1 MKYLG
6 VVGVVGLLLRRTKFK
21 KAPTNPQ
28 NFKAMCW
35 LLIEHIPI
43 ECLIKEIQLL
53 GRVTQCAILSTNQL
67 RGTFNRVSKVMRDCV
82 GLTLHHFVIGW
93 ENSRILATNQMQTKT
108 NCDLITGVFPRFKSL
123 LAFILAYR
131 WVLLICF
138 FFCLGVVII
147 MVLVYDT
154 QSKWAV
160 NIKPIATWA
169 WLLALVHIR
178 LVLISILSLSALI
191 VAFWPHSHQNLKM
204 FKSCFVEHCLIFFSW

>member
-1 MKYLG
+1 MLAAYWAYSNW
-6 VVGVVGLLLRRTKFK
+6 VF
-21 KAPTNPQ
+21 
-28 NFKAMCW
+28 
-35 LLIEHIPI
+35 
-43 ECLIKEIQLL
+43 KEIQLL

-67 RGTFNRVSKVMRDCV
+67 RGTFNRVSKVMQDCV
-82 GLTLHHFVIGW
+82 GLTLLDERTHASSQPIKC
-93 ENSRILATNQMQTKT
+93 ETKT
-108 NCDLITGVFPRFKSL
+108 NCDLIAGVFPCFKPL

-154 QSKWAV
+154 RSKWAV
-160 NIKPIATWA
+160 NIKPITTWP

-191 VAFWPHSHQNLKM
+191 VASWPHSHQNLKM
-204 FKSCFVEHCLIFFSW
+204 FKSCFVEHSLIFFSS